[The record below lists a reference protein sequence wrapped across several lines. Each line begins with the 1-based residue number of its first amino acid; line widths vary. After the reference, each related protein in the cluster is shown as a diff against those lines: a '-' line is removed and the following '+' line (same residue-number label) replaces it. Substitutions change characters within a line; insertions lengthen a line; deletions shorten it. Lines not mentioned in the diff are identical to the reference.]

1 MGEGIVGHFLLGFN
15 WILFILSLPIYIM
28 YTLTIPRCDTE
39 ERRKWYL
46 LSFFM
51 AIFWIVAISFGM
63 LECVELLGEILK
75 INHFTMGLVVIAV
88 GTSVPDALS
97 SILVAR
103 DGFGDM
109 AVSNAI
115 GSNVFDI
122 DLGLGFPFLIFSLI
136 NQKPV
141 SLLTLSEWCIFN
153 SIDRDIKLV
162 PHAKF
167 GLLLLGILFIVL
179 CILIHIKFKVGKG
192 AGACLFMLYV
202 MFLAYAFTQEIVC
215 FSYLC

>member
-1 MGEGIVGHFLLGFN
+1 MNEPAAENSVESNESDEKMNITPCFAENFSLKIGLLPPKREREGIVGHFLLGFN

-88 GTSVPDALS
+88 GTSIPDALS

-109 AVSNAI
+109 AV
-115 GSNVFDI
+115 
-122 DLGLGFPFLIFSLI
+122 
-136 NQKPV
+136 
-141 SLLTLSEWCIFN
+141 
-153 SIDRDIKLV
+153 R
-162 PHAKF
+162 
-167 GLLLLGILFIVL
+167 
-179 CILIHIKFKVGKG
+179 
-192 AGACLFMLYV
+192 
-202 MFLAYAFTQEIVC
+202 
-215 FSYLC
+215 